1 MRKITL
7 ILLLLILF
15 CPFAIGTEYKLT
27 IQYTDFVSSYDN
39 LEHETTT
46 QAICTSDDSKKF
58 DVTWVSYNVMVNTNM
73 NICFKYGGGKNGARV
88 YNKTN
93 LGKIIKISYGVK
105 EGNILLSYGDEE
117 NPYNYNSTIGTD
129 DVWGFFCVRNDNS
142 SKEAKL
148 STYTITI
155 TFEIDDTPPTI
166 ILDESSMNNNSI
178 ISNNLNKTVNV
189 NLYRSLTE
197 GMWNSICLPFNM
209 NSDQKTSLFGEGYSL
224 QQFSNIANDNGV
236 TQLCF
241 SSVQASEDLEA
252 GKPYIVYPT
261 RSTSTSVAEVISG
274 VTMSNTATPGTV
286 TINDDNNN
294 PYIFQGI
301 YIPSVLERGNK
312 NIIFIGTNNKLYWP
326 NSNNPM
332 KAFRAYFTLPSSTT
346 SSNFSLSTEE
356 QGVVNNISM
365 TEVSCL
371 NHQCSTGSIYTIHG
385 QLVGTSTDLLPKGI
399 YVTNGH
405 KFVIK

>member
-197 GMWNSICLPFNM
+197 ACGIPF
-209 NSDQKTSLFGEGYSL
+209 
-224 QQFSNIANDNGV
+224 A
-236 TQLCF
+236 CH
-241 SSVQASEDLEA
+241 
-252 GKPYIVYPT
+252 
-261 RSTSTSVAEVISG
+261 ST
-274 VTMSNTATPGTV
+274 
-286 TINDDNNN
+286 
-294 PYIFQGI
+294 
-301 YIPSVLERGNK
+301 
-312 NIIFIGTNNKLYWP
+312 
-326 NSNNPM
+326 
-332 KAFRAYFTLPSSTT
+332 
-346 SSNFSLSTEE
+346 
-356 QGVVNNISM
+356 
-365 TEVSCL
+365 
-371 NHQCSTGSIYTIHG
+371 
-385 QLVGTSTDLLPKGI
+385 
-399 YVTNGH
+399 
-405 KFVIK
+405 